1 MANDLSPP
9 TGEALER
16 APSQHLGPEYKSPD
30 ERPQATVSKSV
41 TQANVHI
48 LPQTPQLIALLTMIR
63 DKNTNRGDFIFYSN
77 RINRLLVEEA
87 LNHLPVLPHTITTP
101 LGRTYSGVKFEGKI
115 CGVSIMRAGE
125 AMEQALRECC
135 RSVRIGKI
143 LIQRDE
149 ETSKPRLFYDKLP
162 EDISERWV
170 LLLDPML
177 ATGGSALMAVD
188 VLRSKGVP
196 EEHILFLN
204 LIASPEGAA
213 NFAQKYPKLRI
224 VTAFVDQGLDE
235 KNYIVPGLGDFGDRF
250 YTL

>member
-1 MANDLSPP
+1 MADKTEGKKSP
-9 TGEALER
+9 LIR
-16 APSQHLGPEYKSPD
+16 APSQSLGPEY
-30 ERPQATVSKSV
+30 RPLEEKPKATVSTAPKID
-41 TQANVHI
+41 NLHI

-63 DKNTNRGDFIFYSN
+63 DKGTGRADFIFHSN
-77 RINRLLVEEA
+77 RISRLLVEEA
-87 LNHLPVLPHTITTP
+87 LNHLPVQTKTITTP
-101 LGRTYSGVKFEGKI
+101 VGRTYAGVEFEGKI

-162 EDISERWV
+162 SDIKDRWV

-196 EEHILFLN
+196 EDRILFLN
-204 LIASPEGAA
+204 LIASPEGVQ
-213 NFAQKYPKLRI
+213 NFAERFPKVRV
-224 VTAFVDQGLDE
+224 VTAFVDEGLDE

-250 YTL
+250 FTL